1 MRLSLGAA
9 LLTGCL
15 GGVPVSPPPE
25 CRSDFHCPLDAI
37 CANGS
42 CVKVPRGASY
52 HLALTPPNDSPY
64 PKQHALG
71 VRVSATLNTVP
82 DLFLQSGSVFAG
94 HVLVE
99 GSADVLGLRARVEIS
114 RSGDIPG
121 TVLRAS
127 AATAINEPSQRQ
139 RFRFVVAPGTYS
151 VTAFLEDPLLPPI
164 VSFDSVDLASSLEKD
179 LVLPPIAALRRISG
193 AVVRAEGT
201 RAPVGNV
208 TVQAFDASGVTTS
221 GPTRTLADG
230 RFVIYVL
237 PTSSQHTVRVWRG
250 AEGPRIPTVERAVSV
265 SSSAVDV
272 GFIAVGPF
280 EPPVL
285 VSARVIGK
293 IDTGESAPVAGA
305 LVTLS
310 GEVGPGTWTES
321 ATTDTRGELRI
332 EIPPGRYS
340 VEIRPPLE
348 SELASKEAA
357 IIVTGHDDE
366 LVLTLERK
374 SRLSG
379 VVTAPQGGAA
389 AGVLVQASRRAS
401 AAGSTTTW
409 RYQKM
414 TTTDDKG
421 RYELRL
427 DPGLYDLSFVP
438 EGLPF
443 ARADLT
449 SLSMRNE
456 DRTFDQRLPDGV
468 VLAGILRDP
477 TGRALGGVAVEV
489 YEPGERQSR
498 LVGAGA
504 TQTNGQYRIVIPAPS
519 PAASP

>member
-1 MRLSLGAA
+1 VAFGGAFLA
-9 LLTGCL
+9 GCL

-25 CRSDFHCPLDAI
+25 CRSDFHCPLDSI

-94 HVLVE
+94 HVLVD
-99 GSADVLGLRARVEIS
+99 GSADALGLRARVEIS
-114 RSGDIPG
+114 RAGDIPG

-127 AATAINEPSQRQ
+127 AATAIDEPSQRQ
-139 RFRFVVAPGTYS
+139 RFRFTVAPGTYS

-179 LVLPPIAALRRISG
+179 LVLPPIASLRRISG

-208 TVQAFDASGVTTS
+208 TVQAFDASGVATS

-230 RFVIYVL
+230 RFVISVL

-250 AEGPRIPTVERAVSV
+250 ADGPRIPTVERAVSV

-285 VSARVIGK
+285 VSVGVIGK
-293 IDTGESAPVAGA
+293 IDPGESAPVAGA

-321 ATTDTRGELRI
+321 ATTDARGELRI

-357 IIVTGHDDE
+357 IIVTGHDDA

-379 VVTAPQGGAA
+379 VVTAPGGGAA

-489 YEPGERQSR
+489 YEPGEPQSR

-504 TQTNGQYRIVIPAPS
+504 TQANGQYRIVIPAPS
-519 PAASP
+519 PAATP